1 MDTITLSSET
11 YLLESVILTR
21 KGRKTF
27 FSSGISWECGPK
39 KNKTASTNRN
49 SSREIRCLTEKI
61 REKNQK
67 SDSARRI
74 SRIFRQ
80 LNGRISSWPDCT
92 SEKNVD
98 RRKERRKV
106 GEKGALLSS
115 DTAEKEK
122 ETRETLSPAGM
133 NNSVRARIVGRA
145 HVQSRIYIKQ
155 KVCQE

>member
-1 MDTITLSSET
+1 MDAITLSSET

-21 KGRKTF
+21 KGKKAF
-27 FSSGISWECGPK
+27 FSSGISWESGRK
-39 KNKTASTNRN
+39 ENKTASTNRN

-61 REKNQK
+61 REENQK

-92 SEKNVD
+92 SEKNID

-106 GEKGALLSS
+106 GEKGALFSRPIRQRRRKKQ
-115 DTAEKEK
+115 EKRCLP
-122 ETRETLSPAGM
+122 REW
-133 NNSVRARIVGRA
+133 IIQYGRA
-145 HVQSRIYIKQ
+145 
-155 KVCQE
+155 